1 MPTVVVRPLR
11 NSGATLVCQL
21 WYYCGGSPAQL
32 WCYCV
37 NCGQVWYHCG
47 GSPPLRN
54 SGATLGFN
62 CGHLWYFSRLWCS
75 TVHLWWVPCAV
86 CKSGVLLWYGGTT
99 VVFTLVCQLCYSSV
113 PLRYYCEVYCGATL
127 VCQLWCFTVVSPV
140 RKFPSMSWPAAP
152 LLLHQTYSWPSLV
165 VPYSE
170 EPFSRPFLGENCFW
184 LVLGAQTLLEN

>member
-1 MPTVVVRPLR
+1 MPTVVVSPLR

-37 NCGQVWYHCG
+37 N
-47 GSPPLRN
+47 
-54 SGATLGFN
+54 
-62 CGHLWYFSRLWCS
+62 
-75 TVHLWWVPCAV
+75 CAV

-152 LLLHQTYSWPSLV
+152 LLLHQTYS
-165 VPYSE
+165 
-170 EPFSRPFLGENCFW
+170 
-184 LVLGAQTLLEN
+184 